1 MVLRHSVA
9 LTWILVTWAFPSAI
23 FGQQEPGPV
32 IKVRI
37 YDQAGAG
44 SPVIEKAQRRVSFV
58 FKQVGITAQW
68 VADEH
73 PRFRILV
80 VQNIDAR
87 FAEDMF
93 GYTPRDADGTSS
105 GVVYVRYG
113 AINAFARLTEPGR
126 PRLNVSDVLAYC
138 MAHEIGHLLL
148 PAGFH
153 SPTGIMS
160 ARWRENDFKLMATGG
175 LVFSE
180 EEGRRMREA
189 AARRAHV
196 D

>member
-1 MVLRHSVA
+1 MVSGQSIA
-9 LTWILVTWAFPSAI
+9 LTWILVTSAFESAI
-23 FGQQEPGPV
+23 FAQQGPGPV
-32 IKVRI
+32 IKVRS

-44 SPVIEKAQRRVSFV
+44 SSVIEKAQRRVSFV

-80 VQNIDAR
+80 VQNIDDR

-113 AINAFARLTEPGR
+113 AIDSFARLTEPGR
-126 PRLNVSDVLAYC
+126 PRLNVSDVLGYC

-148 PAGFH
+148 LAGFH
-153 SPTGIMS
+153 SSTGIMS